1 MFYTNTPMMKRVAL
15 VFLLLTVFNVSAFSQ
30 SDYSIPEDVRRI
42 VFLGNSITYSGQY
55 ISYIES
61 YYKLKHPERKI
72 EWINVGLPS
81 ETVSG
86 LSEDNHANGA
96 FPRPDLHERLDRVFE
111 QLKPDMVFVNYGMND
126 GIYLPLDEV
135 RFQKY
140 KDGID
145 WLDAK
150 ISEIEAHAIF
160 VTPPIFDPL
169 KGAAYS
175 NVLDNY
181 SDWLL
186 SRRYSDEWNVID
198 IHWPMRKY
206 LEGQRGLDSAFYLA
220 KDGVH
225 PGEVGHWLMA
235 KEILLGLGES
245 EVKNF
250 AGIHEAIASFTN
262 GEEILSLIS
271 KRQVI
276 LRDAW
281 LTATGHIRPGL
292 SEGVTLKEAEEKAK
306 EIEDQIKV
314 LLKSN

>member
-1 MFYTNTPMMKRVAL
+1 MFYTKTPMMNRVAL
-15 VFLLLTVFNVSAFSQ
+15 VFLLFIIPSLSAFSQ
-30 SDYSIPEDVRRI
+30 SEYAIPEDVRRI

-61 YYKLKHPERKI
+61 YFRLKHPEREI

-86 LSEDNHANGA
+86 LSEDNHAGGA

-111 QLKPDMVFVNYGMND
+111 QLKPDLVFVNYGMND

-150 ISEIEAHAIF
+150 ISEIGAHAIF

-169 KGAAYS
+169 KGAAYA

-181 SDWLL
+181 SDWLV
-186 SRRYSDEWNVID
+186 SRRYTDEWKVLD

-206 LEGQRGLDSAFYLA
+206 LEDQRGLDSAFYLA

-245 EVKNF
+245 EVKDF
-250 AGIHEAIASFTN
+250 ADIHEAFASFAN
-262 GEEILSLIS
+262 GESILSLIAM
-271 KRQVI
+271 RQAI

-281 LTATGHIRPGL
+281 LRSTGHLRPGL
-292 SEGVTLKEAEEKAK
+292 NEGIPLDEAQEKAK
-306 EIEDQIKV
+306 EIAEQIKV

>member
-1 MFYTNTPMMKRVAL
+1 MIRVVL
-15 VFLLLTVFNVSAFSQ
+15 VFLLLVVSKLSAFSQ
-30 SDYSIPEDVRRI
+30 SDYTIPDHVHRI

-61 YYKLKHPERKI
+61 YYRLKHPDRDL

-111 QLKPDMVFVNYGMND
+111 QLKPNLVFVNYGMND
-126 GIYLPLDEV
+126 GIYLPLDEG

-140 KDGID
+140 KDGIA
-145 WLDAK
+145 WLDTK
-150 ISEIEAHAIF
+150 ITEIGADAIF
-160 VTPPIFDPL
+160 VTPPVYDPK
-169 KGAAYS
+169 KGRAYT

-186 SRRYSDEWNVID
+186 SRNYTDDWKVID

-206 LEGQRGLDSAFYLA
+206 LEEKRDLDSTFYLA

-225 PGEVGHWLMA
+225 PGEMGHWLMA
-235 KEILLGLGES
+235 KEILLGLGEPD
-245 EVKNF
+245 VKTF
-250 AGIHEAIASFTN
+250 GDIHEAVASFAN
-262 GEEILSLIS
+262 GEEVLNLIT
-271 KRQVI
+271 KRQAL

-281 LTATGHIRPGL
+281 LTSTGHLRPGL
-292 SEGVTLKEAEEKAK
+292 KEGIPLAEAEEKAR
-306 EIEDQIKV
+306 EIEEQIKA
-314 LLKSN
+314 LLGYP

>member
-1 MFYTNTPMMKRVAL
+1 MFYTKTSVMNRVAL
-15 VFLLLTVFNVSAFSQ
+15 VFLLLLITSLPVFSQ

-61 YYKLKHPERKI
+61 YYRLQHPEREL

-86 LSEDNHANGA
+86 LSEDNHTNGA

-111 QLKPDMVFVNYGMND
+111 QLKPDLVFVNYGMND
-126 GIYLPLDEV
+126 GIYLPMDEV

-150 ISEIEAHAIF
+150 ISEIGAHAIF

-169 KGAAYS
+169 KGAAYA

-206 LEGQRGLDSAFYLA
+206 LEDQRGLDSAFYLA

-225 PGEVGHWLMA
+225 PGEVGHWLMT
-235 KEILLGLGES
+235 KEILLGLGEL
-245 EVKNF
+245 EVKDF

-281 LTATGHIRPGL
+281 LTSTGHIRPGL
-292 SEGVTLKEAEEKAK
+292 SEGVPLKEAEEKAK
-306 EIEDQIKV
+306 EIEDQIKA